1 MKLTPL
7 KDGYY
12 RLGPFAEPHEQ
23 LEEIPA
29 LRAAAGHYVGRI
41 DAIAAACKIVG
52 RPLPVRAAPLQDGHW
67 LPGIDYRQYQQDG
80 VMRILD
86 IAKMA
91 GGGAL
96 LADDMG
102 LGKTLQAL
110 TAMRAVIDG
119 GGRALVVAPAAA
131 LETWRDELT
140 KWGFQSFAVLT
151 ASPLKKN
158 KAEWATAPEKR
169 IVVCSADYRMIERS
183 VQAAFPDAYPQAML
197 FDEMHRFR
205 GRDSL
210 RSQTLSDYAP
220 LAQFRLGMT
229 ATPQMARPRDWYS
242 PLRML
247 FGSRFGAKH
256 DFDRRYCAG
265 QHNGYGWE
273 NKGASNLE
281 ELKLRLGY
289 YMVRREKH
297 EVAKELPPLSRQVRW
312 VDADPKA
319 VRAYEAYKLGVGRH
333 ALQHAMDM
341 TLRAKAIE
349 AMRLAAESRKFF
361 LTTWRVADA
370 QYMHETLDAEY
381 DTPSVLIHGGIDVTK
396 RADLLRYARAKGIG
410 VVATID
416 STAEALN
423 LQGIASV
430 GICHAI
436 DYVALK
442 MAQMEARLH
451 RLGTVD
457 PIMWYYLAMRDTID
471 LDIVRTVV
479 NRMDQWV
486 QVMGKGKRAIMEAFA
501 DYIDGAEI
509 EQEEKKLLL
518 SLYGEMS
525 SVRGDEE

>member
-1 MKLTPL
+1 
-7 KDGYY
+7 
-12 RLGPFAEPHEQ
+12 
-23 LEEIPA
+23 
-29 LRAAAGHYVGRI
+29 
-41 DAIAAACKIVG
+41 
-52 RPLPVRAAPLQDGHW
+52 
-67 LPGIDYRQYQQDG
+67 
-80 VMRILD
+80 
-86 IAKMA
+86 
-91 GGGAL
+91 
-96 LADDMG
+96 
-102 LGKTLQAL
+102 
-110 TAMRAVIDG
+110 
-119 GGRALVVAPAAA
+119 
-131 LETWRDELT
+131 
-140 KWGFQSFAVLT
+140 
-151 ASPLKKN
+151 
-158 KAEWATAPEKR
+158 
-169 IVVCSADYRMIERS
+169 
-183 VQAAFPDAYPQAML
+183 
-197 FDEMHRFR
+197 
-205 GRDSL
+205 
-210 RSQTLSDYAP
+210 
-220 LAQFRLGMT
+220 
-229 ATPQMARPRDWYS
+229 
-242 PLRML
+242 
-247 FGSRFGAKH
+247 
-256 DFDRRYCAG
+256 
-265 QHNGYGWE
+265 
-273 NKGASNLE
+273 
-281 ELKLRLGY
+281 
-289 YMVRREKH
+289 
-297 EVAKELPPLSRQVRW
+297 
-312 VDADPKA
+312 
-319 VRAYEAYKLGVGRH
+319 
-333 ALQHAMDM
+333 MDM